1 MQAAVDCSEDLAR
14 ALYSRMLEIRYF
26 EDEVQRLFFSGL
38 VRATTHLC
46 QGQEAVTVGACSVLG
61 AADTMVC
68 TYRGHGAVL
77 ARGVSPAAAFAE
89 LMGRSTGLC
98 RGKGGSMHLMDVSAG
113 AYGSFAIVGAGL
125 PIANGL
131 AWGARYAGRDSV
143 CVAFF
148 GDGATNIGAFHEA
161 LNLAAVW
168 RLPVIFICE
177 NNLYGE
183 YSPMRATTPIDRL
196 SDRAVSYGMPGEQ
209 VDGNDVLAVRSSV
222 AAAAARARAGDGP
235 TLIEALTYRQ
245 GGHSRGDAGKYR
257 PDEEVTAWKARDPID
272 LFARW
277 VVAELGIGDGELAGL
292 RDAAKRKITA
302 ARDEAQ
308 AAPAASPDDLH
319 TDLYAST
326 EVRSWAS

>member
-46 QGQEAVTVGACSVLG
+46 QGQEAVTVGACSVLE

-77 ARGVSPAAAFAE
+77 ARGVSPAPAFAE

-98 RGKGGSMHLMDVSAG
+98 RGKGGSMHLMDVTAG

-131 AWGARYAGRDSV
+131 AWGARYASRDSV

-222 AAAAARARAGDGP
+222 AAAVARARAGEGP
-235 TLIEALTYRQ
+235 ALIEALTYRQ

-257 PDEEVTAWKARDPID
+257 PDEEVAAWTARDPID

-277 VVAELGIGDGELAGL
+277 VVAELRIDDGELAGL
-292 RDAAKRKITA
+292 RDAAKRRIMA
-302 ARDEAQ
+302 ARDEAE

-319 TDLYAST
+319 TDLYTST

>member
-46 QGQEAVTVGACSVLG
+46 QGQEAVTVGACSVLE

-98 RGKGGSMHLMDVSAG
+98 RGKGGSMHLMDVTAG

-131 AWGARYAGRDSV
+131 AWGARYASRDSV

-222 AAAAARARAGDGP
+222 AAAVARARAGEGP
-235 TLIEALTYRQ
+235 ALIEALTYRQ

-257 PDEEVTAWKARDPID
+257 PDEEVAAWTARDPID

-277 VVAELGIGDGELAGL
+277 VVAELRIDDGELAGL
-292 RDAAKRKITA
+292 RDAAKRRIMA
-302 ARDEAQ
+302 ARDEAE

-319 TDLYAST
+319 TDLYTST

>member
-1 MQAAVDCSEDLAR
+1 MQAAVDCTEDLAR

-26 EDEVQRLFFSGL
+26 EDEVQRLFFKGL
-38 VRATTHLC
+38 VRATTHSC
-46 QGQEAVTVGACSVLG
+46 QGQEAVTVGACSVLVP
-61 AADTMVC
+61 ADTMVC

-77 ARGVSPAAAFAE
+77 ARGVSPARSFAE
-89 LMGRSTGLC
+89 LMGRETGLC
-98 RGKGGSMHLMDVSAG
+98 GGKGGSMHLMDVNVG
-113 AYGSFAIVGAGL
+113 AFGSFAIVGAGL
-125 PIANGL
+125 PVANGL
-131 AWGARYAGRDSV
+131 AWASRYASQDAV

-161 LNLAAVW
+161 LNLASVW
-168 RLPVIFICE
+168 RLPVVFICE

-222 AAAAARARAGDGP
+222 GAAVTRARAGNGP
-235 TLIEALTYRQ
+235 SLIEALTYRQ

-257 PDEEVTAWKARDPID
+257 PDEEVAAWKARDPID

-277 VVAELGIGDGELAGL
+277 VAAELGIDDGELAGL
-292 RDAAKRKITA
+292 QEAAKRRIMA

-319 TDLYAST
+319 TDLYTST

>member
-1 MQAAVDCSEDLAR
+1 MQAADCSADLAR
-14 ALYSRMLEIRYF
+14 TLYSRMLEIRYF
-26 EDEVQRLFFSGL
+26 EDEVQRLFFRGL

-98 RGKGGSMHLMDVSAG
+98 RGKGGSMHLMDVTAG

-125 PIANGL
+125 PVANGL
-131 AWGARYAGRDSV
+131 AWAARYARADSV

-168 RLPVIFICE
+168 RLPVLFICE

-196 SDRAVSYGMPGEQ
+196 ADRAVSYGMPGEQ

-222 AAAAARARAGDGP
+222 EAAAARSRAGEGP
-235 TLIEALTYRQ
+235 SLIEALTYRH

-257 PDEEVTAWKARDPID
+257 PEEEVAAWLARDPIEA
-272 LFARW
+272 FGRW
-277 VVAELGIGDGELAGL
+277 MSAELDVGDGDLAGL
-292 RDAAKRKITA
+292 RDAAQRRILA
-302 ARDEAQ
+302 ARDEA
-308 AAPAASPDDLH
+308 AEAPAAAAGDLH

-326 EVRSWAS
+326 EVRSWAR

>member
-1 MQAAVDCSEDLAR
+1 MQAAVDCSNDLAR
-14 ALYSRMLEIRYF
+14 TLYDRMLEIRYF

-61 AADTMVC
+61 PADTMVC

-98 RGKGGSMHLMDVSAG
+98 RGKGGSMHLMDVNVG
-113 AYGSFAIVGAGL
+113 AFGSFAIVGAGL
-125 PIANGL
+125 PVANGL
-131 AWGARYAGRDSV
+131 AWASRYASQDSV

-161 LNLAAVW
+161 LNLASVW
-168 RLPVIFICE
+168 RLPVIFVCE

-183 YSPMRATTPIDRL
+183 YSPLRATTPVDRL

-222 AAAAARARAGDGP
+222 GAAVQRARTGDGP

-257 PDEEVTAWKARDPID
+257 PDEEVAAWKARDPID

-277 VVAELGIGDGELAGL
+277 MVAERGFGESDLAQQ
-292 RDAAKRKITA
+292 RDAAKRRIMA

-308 AAPAASPDDLH
+308 AAPEPTASDLH
-319 TDLYAST
+319 SDLYVST

>member
-46 QGQEAVTVGACSVLG
+46 QGQEAVTVGACSVLE

-98 RGKGGSMHLMDVSAG
+98 RGKGGSMHLMDVTVG

-131 AWGARYAGRDSV
+131 AWGARYASRDSV

-148 GDGATNIGAFHEA
+148 GDGAANIGAFHEA

-209 VDGNDVLAVRSSV
+209 VDGNDVLAVRSTV
-222 AAAAARARAGDGP
+222 GAAVTRARAGNGP
-235 TLIEALTYRQ
+235 SLIEALTYRQ

-257 PDEEVTAWKARDPID
+257 PDEEVAAWKARDPID

-277 VVAELGIGDGELAGL
+277 VAAELGIDDGELAGL
-292 RDAAKRKITA
+292 QEAAKRRIMA

-319 TDLYAST
+319 TDLYTST